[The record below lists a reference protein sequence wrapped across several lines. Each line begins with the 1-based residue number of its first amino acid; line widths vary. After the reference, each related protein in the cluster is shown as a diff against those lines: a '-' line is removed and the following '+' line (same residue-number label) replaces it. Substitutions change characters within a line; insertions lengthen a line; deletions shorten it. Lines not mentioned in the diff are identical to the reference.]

1 MIYKVFYITFL
12 FMIFHVVDII
22 GFGGLMIYLL
32 PLISC
37 SLVLLVTLK
46 LYGYSGLRIPPIHKT
61 TIVIGLLIAMLQ
73 IVLLIDAGFLMGF
86 GRSPYSHTLTGV
98 LINSAYVLFIPLT
111 IEYSR
116 AYVLKGVRKPLRALI
131 LTASL
136 YTFLLVSPI
145 RLLGLLR
152 AEPLEI
158 LDFLGLQII
167 TTFTWNLL
175 ASVLVLLAGPLA
187 SLAYRVPIEA
197 FWRFSPILPNLTW
210 GWKVITGV
218 VPPIVGFT
226 ALIYQATP
234 SQFRKLG
241 IRPEREGGIRT
252 LKRERREILWTTIF
266 CIVAILAIWFATGLL
281 GVFPSI

>member
-136 YTFLLVSPI
+136 YTCLLYTSP
-145 RLLGLLR
+145 
-152 AEPLEI
+152 
-158 LDFLGLQII
+158 
-167 TTFTWNLL
+167 
-175 ASVLVLLAGPLA
+175 
-187 SLAYRVPIEA
+187 
-197 FWRFSPILPNLTW
+197 SPRDR
-210 GWKVITGV
+210 G
-218 VPPIVGFT
+218 
-226 ALIYQATP
+226 
-234 SQFRKLG
+234 
-241 IRPEREGGIRT
+241 
-252 LKRERREILWTTIF
+252 
-266 CIVAILAIWFATGLL
+266 
-281 GVFPSI
+281 